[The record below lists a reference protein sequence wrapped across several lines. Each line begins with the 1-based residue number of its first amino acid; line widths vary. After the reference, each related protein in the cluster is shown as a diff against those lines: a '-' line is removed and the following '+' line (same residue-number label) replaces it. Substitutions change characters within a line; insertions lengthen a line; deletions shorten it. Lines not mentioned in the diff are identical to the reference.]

1 MENLEKLN
9 GVGKTTADKLK
20 NKGFNTIEVIAK
32 ANPADLVQKIGV
44 FPAVAKRIVASAKK
58 ITEARIRE
66 EETIPESEDKG
77 EVEEEKEEEKEEK
90 EEIEEAEGRKE
101 GGEKPEDKIP
111 LSETH
116 IPVLVERL
124 KKNEDLFE
132 KVLQETAKSAASY
145 IKETPE
151 FREKFLNAAIK
162 NMNFRQRLVNH
173 IAKNMCD
180 D

>member
-20 NKGFNTIEVIAK
+20 NKGFNTIEAIAK

-58 ITEARIRE
+58 IIEARIRE

-77 EVEEEKEEEKEEK
+77 EVEEE
-90 EEIEEAEGRKE
+90 EAEGRKE
-101 GGEKPEDKIP
+101 GGEKLEGKIP

-116 IPVLVERL
+116 IPVLVEGL